1 MLLLSFV
8 LGAAV
13 ATAAMLVVLLR
24 ERSRREVAERDLV
37 RLTEQLAARQEQLAE
52 QKRLFEESQA
62 KLKDAFRS
70 VGAEALQANNKQ
82 FLDLAQK
89 AFDGLMKEARGEGE
103 QRQKAI
109 QNLLEPVKETLSKL
123 ETRTGEIEKAR
134 VDAYSR
140 IDEQIKAL
148 ADSTQTLQERAQ
160 ILATALRGSQARGRW
175 GEIALRNVVEMAGMT
190 EHVDFTEQTSTASGK
205 RPDMTVRLPDGRF
218 IAVDAKA
225 PLSAYLEAHEATE
238 PDRRQRALK
247 NHAKAVQDHIRAL
260 SARDYASDVEG
271 DVDLVVLFLPGDPIL
286 AAAFEEDPE
295 LQERA
300 LRARVLI
307 ATPTTLVALLRTV
320 AVYWQQRA
328 MAENA
333 EAIAS
338 TARELYDRAA
348 KFGEDLSALGRGLKT
363 ALDAYNRAVGSF
375 DRRFLP
381 MGRKLEEMKVTEQS
395 RRALDVPEPVDE
407 APRELEK

>member
-37 RLTEQLAARQEQLAE
+37 RLNEQLTARQEQLAE

-62 KLKDAFRS
+62 KLKDAFRA

-148 ADSTQTLQERAQ
+148 AESTQTLQERAQ

-205 RPDMTVRLPDGRF
+205 RPDMTVKLPDGRF

-238 PDRRQRALK
+238 PDRRRRALEH
-247 NHAKAVQDHIRAL
+247 HAKAVRDHIRAL

-395 RRALDVPEPVDE
+395 RRALDAPEPVDE
-407 APRELEK
+407 TPRELEK